1 MTVLSVAEHLTRV
14 YPLRIVYDESVP
26 DGIVMIDHKLG
37 TIRVNAKAAEVQAGM
52 HGPGAW
58 SNWRG

>member
-1 MTVLSVAEHLTRV
+1 
-14 YPLRIVYDESVP
+14 LRIVYDESVP